1 MQTHPVC
8 LGTAAFGTAM
18 TKEESFRILDQFAA
32 MGGRCIDTA
41 NNYAFWRGEGGESEA
56 VIGEWLANVDR
67 AHFTVMTKIGS
78 QPIDQTSDP
87 RGLEGLSSEAI
98 DRAVD
103 KSLERLGIDQI
114 DLLLAHHDDPHTPL
128 AETWEA
134 LGEQVAKGRV
144 VKIGVS
150 NYSTQRLG
158 ELARIIDD
166 QKLVPLE
173 VLQLQYSPLVPVAQT
188 DAMLVRFDTS
198 MRDLVAQILPHAIV
212 FAYSPLL
219 GGRVFD
225 IAEDADWPAAYDTQ
239 ANREQV
245 AHFRRQAQS
254 MDVSVSALVLK
265 RIADAGLYPITA
277 TSKVDRLVENLALF
291 AGASDQ

>member
-18 TKEESFRILDQFAA
+18 SKAESFGILDQYAT

-41 NNYAFWRGEGGESEA
+41 NNYAFWRGQGGESEA

-78 QPIDQTSDP
+78 QPVEQTPDP
-87 RGLEGLSSEAI
+87 RGLEGLSSQAI
-98 DRAVD
+98 HRAVD

-128 AETWEA
+128 LETWEA
-134 LGEQVAKGRV
+134 LGEQVAQGRAA
-144 VKIGVS
+144 KIGVS
-150 NYSTQRLG
+150 NYSTQRLA
-158 ELARIIDD
+158 ELVQIVDD
-166 QKLVPLE
+166 HQLVPLD

-198 MRDLVAQILPHAIV
+198 MRDLVAQILPQAIV

-225 IAEDADWPAAYDTQ
+225 IPEDADWPSAYDTE

-245 AHFRRQAQS
+245 AYFRRQAQT
-254 MDVSVSALVLK
+254 MGVSVSAFVLK
-265 RIADAGLYPITA
+265 TIADEGLHPITA
-277 TSKVDRLVENLALF
+277 TSKVDRLVENLALV
-291 AGASDQ
+291 AGAAG